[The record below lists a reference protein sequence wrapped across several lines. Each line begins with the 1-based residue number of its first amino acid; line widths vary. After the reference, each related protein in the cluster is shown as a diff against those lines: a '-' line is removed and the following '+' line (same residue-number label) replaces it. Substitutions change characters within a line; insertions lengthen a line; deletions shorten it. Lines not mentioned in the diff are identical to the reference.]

1 MHKTSP
7 IPGLTAMR
15 LLAAIAVIIGHVEW
29 LKAAFHLPGLWN
41 NFNDIF
47 TGPPISYILQEKIH
61 WLSPFMSRLGLYAVV
76 FFFVLSGF
84 LITHVLIQETQTKG
98 RFSIS
103 SFYWRR
109 IIRIWPLYLMIVF
122 LAFGLDAINWPIF
135 HYPNQAEWQT
145 QSHLVKMCYFLFSP
159 NLALLLVPAAG
170 MVGHL
175 WSIGVEEHFYLFWPW
190 LLRKIKSNKNRI
202 LTFGACWIL
211 AKIIL
216 KLLITTYQVPLHS
229 LALYFI
235 FNKFECMALGG
246 YLAFVFNDKLSDTR
260 DWIFRHLHSLI
271 YANMLVLLL
280 VTYCLPDAWS
290 NHNYL
295 LVATLSGLLIFKAS
309 KTNPAH
315 PLNHPLV
322 CKLGYASYAIYIV
335 HFPILLWVFNSP
347 LLHKNKTP
355 NISENLLLYTAS
367 LLISIILGL
376 ALHRWVEIPIKNYCL
391 KNNKKREAQ

>member
-1 MHKTSP
+1 MHKPSP
-7 IPGLTAMR
+7 IPGLTALR
-15 LLAAIAVIIGHVEW
+15 LFAAVAVIIGHIEVM
-29 LKAAFHLPGLWN
+29 KNMFNFSSLWYDFN
-41 NFNDIF
+41 N
-47 TGPPISYILQEKIH
+47 TYTLAPITYILQGKMAWSAPLI
-61 WLSPFMSRLGLYAVV
+61 SNLGFHAVV

-109 IIRIWPLYLMIVF
+109 IIRIWPLYLMIIF
-122 LAFGLDAINWPIF
+122 FAFGLGAINWPVF
-135 HYPNQAEWQT
+135 NYPNQAEWQT

-170 MVGHL
+170 MLGHL

-190 LLRKIKSNKNRI
+190 LLRKIKCNKNRI

-211 AKIIL
+211 SKIIL
-216 KLLITTYQVPLHS
+216 KLLITTYHIPLHN
-229 LALYFI
+229 LTLYFI

-246 YLAFVFNDKLSDTR
+246 YLAFVFNDKLSDMR
-260 DWIFRHLHSLI
+260 DRIFRHLHSLI

-280 VTYCLPDAWS
+280 VTYCLPDVWS

-322 CKLGYASYAIYIV
+322 CKLGNASYAIYIV
-335 HFPILLWVFNSP
+335 HFPILLWIFNSP

-367 LLISIILGL
+367 LLIPIILGL

>member
-1 MHKTSP
+1 MQKPSP
-7 IPGLTAMR
+7 ILGLTSLR
-15 LLAAIAVIIGHVEW
+15 LLAAVAVIIAHIEW
-29 LKAAFHLPGLWN
+29 LKAAFNMPSLWS

-47 TGPPISYILQEKIH
+47 TGPPINYILQEKIH

-84 LITHVLIQETQTKG
+84 LITHVLIQETQAKG

-103 SFYWRR
+103 SFYRRR
-109 IIRIWPLYLMIVF
+109 IIRIWPLYLIIVF

-135 HYPNQAEWQT
+135 HYPNQAEWKT
-145 QSHLVKMCYFLFSP
+145 QRQLVEICYFLFSP
-159 NLALLLVPAAG
+159 NLPLLLVPAAG

-190 LLRKIKSNKNRI
+190 LLRKIKSNKNLI

-216 KLLITTYQVPLHS
+216 KLLITTYHVPLQS

-246 YLAFVFNDKLSDTR
+246 YLAFVFNDQSSDIR
-260 DWIFRHLHSLI
+260 GWIFRQLHSLI
-271 YANMLVLLL
+271 YANILGLLL

-309 KTNPAH
+309 KTNVAH
-315 PLNHPLV
+315 RMNHPLV
-322 CKLGYASYAIYIV
+322 CKLGNASYAIYIV
-335 HFPILLWVFNSP
+335 HFPILLWIFNSP
-347 LLHKNKTP
+347 FLNKNNTP
-355 NISENLLLYTAS
+355 NISENLLLYTAA
-367 LLISIILGL
+367 LLIPIILGI
-376 ALHRWVEIPIKNYCL
+376 ALHRWIEIPLKNYCL
-391 KNNKKREAQ
+391 KKQ